1 MSLDTRAK
9 ADMGQVWEGQ
19 VGVMY
24 QETGTK
30 ELPVDANISACLISY
45 DVSVPDHNEFKPT
58 DLMKPLQSI
67 SQHLN
72 YGEVL

>member
-30 ELPVDANISACLISY
+30 DISVCLISY

-58 DLMKPLQSI
+58 DFMKPLQSI